1 MAVHAQS
8 CLTLCNP
15 MNCSPPGSSVH
26 GVLEARML
34 ELVAISYSGRIFLIP
49 EIEPTSHTCT
59 GRFFTT
65 ASPWKPSHC
74 NRESYLLTSPIAC
87 RLLDSL
93 WSFFRFS
100 LPEFA
105 LKITEGKTG
114 GKSWPSLNYS
124 SFLFLELRKEP
135 IGRVLCDQ
143 KMWKVWLGQ
152 RLVKI

>member
-1 MAVHAQS
+1 MWVHAQS

-26 GVLEARML
+26 GILEARML
-34 ELVAISYSGRIFLIP
+34 EWVAISYSRRIFLTP
-49 EIEPTSHTCT
+49 EIEPTSLMCT

-65 ASPWKPSHC
+65 APPWKPSHC
-74 NRESYLLTSPIAC
+74 DRESYLLTSPIAC

-93 WSFFRFS
+93 CSFFRFC

-114 GKSWPSLNYS
+114 GKSWPSLDYS
-124 SFLFLELRKEP
+124 SFYFLNLEKNQQVRQS
-135 IGRVLCDQ
+135 IVRSAV
-143 KMWKVWLGQ
+143 
-152 RLVKI
+152 